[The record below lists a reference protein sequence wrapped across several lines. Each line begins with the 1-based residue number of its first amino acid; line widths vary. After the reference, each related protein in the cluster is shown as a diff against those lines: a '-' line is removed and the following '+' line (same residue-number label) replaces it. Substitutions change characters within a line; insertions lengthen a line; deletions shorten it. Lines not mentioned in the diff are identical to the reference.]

1 MANLLIDVLRSYMRA
16 KKFAIHD
23 FVVMPNHIHILLT
36 IPGEL
41 TLEKAMQLIK
51 GNFSF
56 RAKRELGFHGEV
68 WQPGYSDVRIT
79 DERSFEQHR
88 NYIFSNPIKAHLAS
102 APDQYRFGSCFLKK
116 QKRAGAEALGN
127 DGETLGATEVAP

>member
-16 KKFAIHD
+16 KKFAVHE
-23 FVVMPNHIHILLT
+23 FVVMPNHVHILLT

-41 TLEKAMQLIK
+41 SLEKAMQLIK

-56 RAKRELGFHGEV
+56 RAQKELGFPGAV

-79 DERSFEQHR
+79 DEQGFAQHR
-88 NYIFSNPIKAHLAS
+88 DYIHNNPVKAHLAS
-102 APDQYRFGSCFLKK
+102 MPDRYPFGSCFLKK
-116 QKRAGAEALGN
+116 QKRAGAEARDR
-127 DGETLGATEVAP
+127 DGESLGTT